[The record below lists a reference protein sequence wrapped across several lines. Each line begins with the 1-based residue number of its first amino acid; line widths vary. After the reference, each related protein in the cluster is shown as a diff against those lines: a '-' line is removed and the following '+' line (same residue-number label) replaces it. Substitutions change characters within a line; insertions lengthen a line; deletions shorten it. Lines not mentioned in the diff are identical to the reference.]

1 MRVAVDSGA
10 RGTITNMIEAESV
23 EAAQALFPDD
33 LCVAGDGLDKGW
45 VRGAGGEYEPPA
57 EPDPSPQPATL
68 TKLQFITLGQ
78 TAGGMTDSQLVAA
91 KGDANLAAM
100 WVKFEMATAVDR
112 DDPNTQAAVAA
123 LEQLG
128 YLPNGAQAVLDAW
141 PVG

>member
-33 LCVAGDGLDKGW
+33 LVVAGDGLSKGW
-45 VRGAGGEYEPPA
+45 VKNEAGEYEAPPSA
-57 EPDPSPQPATL
+57 SDDPATL

-91 KGDANLAAM
+91 KGDGSLAAM